1 MKVLVR
7 VRIHG
12 VKAGAEEEVIVRI
25 DKPPSGELGRHK
37 GVNLVLGERLPSVIG
52 LVPPEEATTGII
64 VAGNDSILS
73 DQSSILVVLI
83 WLAGRGVDVPSRL

>member
-1 MKVLVR
+1 M
-7 VRIHG
+7 
-12 VKAGAEEEVIVRI
+12 IVRI
-25 DKPPSGELGRHK
+25 DKPPSGELVRQK
-37 GVNLVLGERLPSVIG
+37 GVNLVGERSPSVIG

-73 DQSSILVVLI
+73 DQSSVLVVLV